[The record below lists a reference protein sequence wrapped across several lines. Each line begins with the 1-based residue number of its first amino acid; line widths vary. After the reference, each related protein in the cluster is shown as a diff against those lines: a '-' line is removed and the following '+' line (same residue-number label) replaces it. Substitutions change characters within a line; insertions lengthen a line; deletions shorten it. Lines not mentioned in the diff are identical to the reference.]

1 MERRNTMKYHKNIL
15 KIQNIRATLLL
26 VLFKNRKICAIDN
39 YMEDW
44 IGIDYE

>member
-26 VLFKNRKICAIDN
+26 NRKICAIDN